1 MAAPRGAD
9 YSCSGA
15 AKWPCVEA
23 LLAFRRRVQ
32 LSKLL
37 ERAHRGEVVII
48 SKGGVPF
55 ARLCPL
61 ETLPPRQAGWLAGQ
75 LGSAFFEPLP
85 DDELAAWER

>member
-1 MAAPRGAD
+1 MRMGAD
-9 YSCSGA
+9 DEVINVHE
-15 AKWPCVEA
+15 AKA
-23 LLAFRRRVQ
+23 Q

-48 SKGGVPF
+48 SKGGKPF

-61 ETLPPRQAGWLAGQ
+61 ETLPPRQPGWLAGE

-85 DDELAAWER
+85 DDELAGWER